1 MSIASISFIL
11 LAVLIGL
18 AVIGGLV
25 AGIIFLIL
33 MLTRKK

>member
-33 MLTRKK
+33 MLTRK